1 MGHNHK
7 KDYYRDDHHKSN
19 TYKKEHHGNH
29 GSYRSNRGCL
39 GCLTQIFLVLII
51 VSFIFISVNLWLLTD
66 VLSNWGKYFDTEELN
81 E

>member
-1 MGHNHK
+1 MGHHHK
-7 KDYYRDDHHKSN
+7 KDYYRDNHHKSN
-19 TYKKEHHGNH
+19 AYKKEHHGNH

-51 VSFIFISVNLWLLTD
+51 VSFIFISVNLWLLAD